1 MLSSVHVSLKWA
13 TYSFETKP
21 VPNITSSIKYY
32 QNNPLMITD
41 KKLSTFSRPAL
52 SVSTEIFKIQMLMP
66 QIPPLMIEGISFVHL
81 YNEGQVLA
89 ETLGF

>member
-1 MLSSVHVSLKWA
+1 M
-13 TYSFETKP
+13 
-21 VPNITSSIKYY
+21 
-32 QNNPLMITD
+32 MTD

-52 SVSTEIFKIQMLMP
+52 SVSIEISKIQMLMP
-66 QIPPLMIEGISFVHL
+66 QIPPLMIQGISFVHL

>member
-52 SVSTEIFKIQMLMP
+52 SVSTEIFKNSNAHATNSTSDDSRHQFCA
-66 QIPPLMIEGISFVHL
+66 FV
-81 YNEGQVLA
+81 
-89 ETLGF
+89 

>member
-1 MLSSVHVSLKWA
+1 M
-13 TYSFETKP
+13 
-21 VPNITSSIKYY
+21 
-32 QNNPLMITD
+32 MTD

-52 SVSTEIFKIQMLMP
+52 SVSTEIFKNSNAHATNSTSDDSRHQ
-66 QIPPLMIEGISFVHL
+66 FVHL

>member
-1 MLSSVHVSLKWA
+1 MM
-13 TYSFETKP
+13 T
-21 VPNITSSIKYY
+21 N
-32 QNNPLMITD
+32 
-41 KKLSTFSRPAL
+41 KKLSTFIDQHFQLVQKYS
-52 SVSTEIFKIQMLMP
+52 KIQMLMA